1 MFNLGEV
8 NNLIS
13 EDNGAART
21 ILIVEDESII
31 ALNLKYDLED
41 LGYDVIGVVD
51 TGDDAIDNAV
61 EFRPDLTIM
70 DINLKGD
77 INGIQAAKKILALD
91 LAVIYLTANTD
102 DITFNESLSTSP
114 ASTFIPKPYDINTLS
129 KNVALAINRQSV
141 ESEKVNEARGIAKD
155 KDAPKAETLQLEG
168 GESELLESGDEKT
181 DYQNYLRYT
190 DLQQKAKEEYKLSDN
205 AIRHYKS
212 KDPDSKD
219 RIIVVEDEAI
229 TAMNLKY
236 DLEDMGYEVLD
247 TLDTG
252 SEAIEKSEELYPDLV
267 LMDIQL
273 KGDIDGI
280 EAARQISEMGIPV
293 VFLTANT
300 DDDTSFKALK
310 TAPYGYIPK
319 PYSLQQLEMTV
330 AVALRKHE
338 EDIKTIIKTED
349 KVSEKNKELIIEKT
363 DVAIIVGI
371 SIILIV
377 ESLIMRN
384 VTWLQWILFIP
395 SAIMIFLA
403 LVSLKKQD
411 PVKEWDVP
419 PFVTLIVPAHN
430 EEHTIA
436 ETATSLAS
444 IDYYY
449 NGEVNFELI
458 VCNDGSED
466 RTGEVLAG
474 LKDKFPHLK
483 IITRVPPRSGK
494 GKGFVLNDALE
505 ISKGD
510 VVAVFDADAKVE
522 PDFLNIIIP
531 YLNDPEVQGVQA
543 RIKMYNKDENWLT
556 YMQHVELAG
565 FGNIVRAKDILGK
578 AGFLGGNG
586 QLVKKE
592 AIYGGGGWD
601 GFAITE
607 DLNLSVKLMIEGYAI
622 RYCGETWVYQE
633 AVPTW
638 RQLFRQRA
646 RWAIGNFETLFIYGI
661 KIIRS
666 PMPVFRMFGV
676 LEHVAFYGLNMLVF
690 FGFIVFAVNLIGW
703 FLLHNVT
710 IIRMDAPL
718 IIGILSAFGFFP
730 GAVIT
735 LSRDRVGFFKL
746 IYGVVGY
753 WLYCFHLIPLFF
765 ITSYQM
771 LTRKERTW
779 AKTVH
784 TGDDEVE
791 DAVGEDIPV
800 GEIGESEALR

>member
-1 MFNLGEV
+1 MTTEINE
-8 NNLIS
+8 NNS
-13 EDNGAART
+13 KS

-41 LGYDVIGVVD
+41 LGYEVIDIVD
-51 TGDDAIDNAV
+51 NGDDAIYKAV

-77 INGIQAAKKILALD
+77 VNGIQAAKKILALD

-102 DITFNESLSTSP
+102 DITFNEATSTSP
-114 ASTFIPKPYDINTLS
+114 ASAFIPKPYNIHTLS

-141 ESEKVNEARGIAKD
+141 ESEKVNEARGIAKE
-155 KDAPKAETLQLEG
+155 KNKPKNDVLEI
-168 GESELLESGDEKT
+168 ESGEKNLIET
-181 DYQNYLRYT
+181 SAEDVDYQNYMEYD
-190 DLQQKAKEEYKLSDN
+190 DLQQKAKDEYKLSDQ
-205 AIRHYKS
+205 ARKHYES
-212 KDPDSKD
+212 KDEDSKE
-219 RIIVVEDEAI
+219 RIIVVEDESI
-229 TAMNLKY
+229 TALNLKY
-236 DLEDMGYEVLD
+236 DLEDLGYEVLE
-247 TLDTG
+247 TVDTG
-252 SEAIEKSEELYPDLV
+252 AEAIEKCNELYPDIV
-267 LMDIQL
+267 LMDINL
-273 KGDIDGI
+273 KGDMNGI
-280 EAARQISEMGIPV
+280 EAADEISEIGIPII
-293 VFLTANT
+293 FLTANT
-300 DDDTSFKALK
+300 DDLTAFEALK
-310 TAPYGYIPK
+310 TAPYGYLSK
-319 PYSLQQLEMTV
+319 PYSLKDLELTIGMV
-330 AVALRKHE
+330 VRKHE

-349 KVSEKNKELIIEKT
+349 KVSQKNTELIIEKT
-363 DVAIIVGI
+363 DIG
-371 SIILIV
+371 IILFASMALIV
-377 ESLIMRN
+377 ASIYYRN
-384 VTWLQWILFIP
+384 VTWLQWVLFIP
-395 SAIMIFLA
+395 SGIMIFLA
-403 LVSLKKQD
+403 LASLKKQD

-449 NGEVNFELI
+449 NGEVNFEVI

-466 RTGEVLAG
+466 RTGEELAK
-474 LKDKFPHLK
+474 LKDKFPHLR

-505 ISKGD
+505 ISKGEI
-510 VVAVFDADAKVE
+510 VAVFDADAKVD
-522 PDFLNIIIP
+522 PDFLSIIVP
-531 YLNDPEVQGVQA
+531 YLNDPEVQGVQS

-556 YMQHVELAG
+556 HMQHVELAG

-586 QLVKKE
+586 QLVKKD

-646 RWAIGNFETLFIYGI
+646 RWAIGNFETLFIYGT
-661 KIIRS
+661 KIIKS

-703 FLLHNVT
+703 FLLNQVT

-718 IIGILSAFGFFP
+718 VIGILSAFGFFP
-730 GAVIT
+730 GAIIT
-735 LSRDRVGFFKL
+735 LTRDKVSIFEL
-746 IYGVVGY
+746 IYGVIGY

-784 TGDDEVE
+784 TGDDEVDE
-791 DAVGEDIPV
+791 LTDENIPI
-800 GEIGESEALR
+800 GEIEE

>member
-1 MFNLGEV
+1 MTSQ
-8 NNLIS
+8 NNKKS
-13 EDNGAART
+13 

-31 ALNLKYDLED
+31 ALNLKMDLED
-41 LGYDVIGVVD
+41 LGYEVINIVD
-51 TGDDAIDNAV
+51 NGDDAIYNAV
-61 EFRPDLTIM
+61 EHRPNLTIM
-70 DINLKGD
+70 DINLKGSM
-77 INGIQAAKKILALD
+77 NGIQAAKKILALD
-91 LAVIYLTANTD
+91 LAVIYLTANSD
-102 DITFNESLSTSP
+102 DITFNEATSTSP
-114 ASTFIPKPYDINTLS
+114 ASSFILKPYDINTLS

-141 ESEKVNEARGIAKD
+141 ESEKVNEARGIAKE
-155 KDAPKAETLQLEG
+155 KNAPESDVPLIEEGAENLI
-168 GESELLESGDEKT
+168 ESGDENT
-181 DYQNYLRYT
+181 NYQNYIEYE
-190 DLQQKAKEEYKLSDN
+190 DLQQKAKDEYKLSDN
-205 AIRHYKS
+205 ARKHYEK
-212 KDPDSKD
+212 KDKNEAEK
-219 RIIVVEDEAI
+219 IIVVEDEAI
-229 TAMNLKY
+229 TALNLKM
-236 DLEDMGYEVLD
+236 DLEDLGYEVLE
-247 TLDTG
+247 TIDTG
-252 SEAIEKSEELYPDLV
+252 SEAVEKSEELFPDMV
-267 LMDIQL
+267 LMDINL
-273 KGDIDGI
+273 KGDMDGI
-280 EAARQISEMGIPV
+280 EASRQISEMGIPII
-293 VFLTANT
+293 FLTANT
-300 DDDTSFKALK
+300 DDPTTFDALK
-310 TAPYGYIPK
+310 TAPYGYLSK
-319 PYSLQQLEMTV
+319 PYTAKDLELTV
-330 AVALRKHE
+330 KMALRKHE

-349 KVSEKNKELIIEKT
+349 KVKEKNEELIIEKT
-363 DVAIIVGI
+363 DVAILVGV
-371 SIILIV
+371 SFILIV
-377 ESLIMRN
+377 ESLFMKN
-384 VTWLQWILFIP
+384 VTWLQWVLLIP
-395 SAIMIFLA
+395 SAIMVFLA
-403 LVSLKKQD
+403 IVSLKKQD

-466 RTGEVLAG
+466 RTGEELAK
-474 LKDKFPHLK
+474 LKDKFPHLR

-505 ISKGD
+505 ISKGEI
-510 VVAVFDADAKVE
+510 VAVFDADARVD

-531 YLNDPEVQGVQA
+531 YLNDPDVQGVQS

-565 FGNIVRAKDILGK
+565 FGNTVRAKDILGK

-586 QLVKKE
+586 QLVKKD

-646 RWAIGNFETLFIYGI
+646 RWAIGNFETLFIYGT

-703 FLLHNVT
+703 FALGGTT

-718 IIGILSAFGFFP
+718 VIGIISAFGFFP

-735 LSRDRVGFFKL
+735 LTRDRVSLPKM
-746 IYGVVGY
+746 IYGVFGY

-791 DAVGEDIPV
+791 EVTYENIPIGDENGE
-800 GEIGESEALR
+800 

>member
-1 MFNLGEV
+1 MAP
-8 NNLIS
+8 
-13 EDNGAART
+13 EDNENNSKS

-41 LGYDVIGVVD
+41 LGYEVIDIVD
-51 TGDDAIDNAV
+51 TGDDAIDKAV
-61 EFRPDLTIM
+61 EYRPDLTVM

-77 INGIQAAKKILALD
+77 VNGIQAAKKILALD

-102 DITFNESLSTSP
+102 DITFNEATSTSP
-114 ASTFIPKPYDINTLS
+114 ASAFIPKPYDINTLS

-141 ESEKVNEARGIAKD
+141 ESEKVNEARGIAKE
-155 KDAPKAETLQLEG
+155 KNKPKSDVLE
-168 GESELLESGDEKT
+168 LESGENNLIESDEKV
-181 DYQNYLRYT
+181 DYQNYMQYN
-190 DLQQKAKEEYKLSDN
+190 DLQQKAKDEYKLSN
-205 AIRHYKS
+205 TAIKHYENKDTES
-212 KDPDSKD
+212 KIK
-219 RIIVVEDEAI
+219 IIVVEDEAI
-229 TAMNLKY
+229 TALNLKY
-236 DLEDMGYEVLD
+236 DLEDLGYEVPETID
-247 TLDTG
+247 NG
-252 SEAIEKSEELYPDLV
+252 PEAIEKCNEIYPDIV
-267 LMDIQL
+267 LMDINL
-273 KGDIDGI
+273 KGNMNGI
-280 EAARQISEMGIPV
+280 EAADEISEIGIPII
-293 VFLTANT
+293 FLTANT
-300 DDDTSFKALK
+300 DDLTAFEALK
-310 TAPYGYIPK
+310 TAPYGYLSK
-319 PYSLQQLEMTV
+319 PYSNKDLELTIGMV
-330 AVALRKHE
+330 LRKHE
-338 EDIKTIIKTED
+338 EDIKTIIKTEN
-349 KVSEKNKELIIEKT
+349 KVSEKNTELIIEKT
-363 DVAIIVGI
+363 DIG
-371 SIILIV
+371 IILIA
-377 ESLIMRN
+377 SMALIIASIYHRN
-384 VTWLQWILFIP
+384 VTWLQWVLLIP
-395 SAIMIFLA
+395 SAIMVFLA
-403 LVSLKKQD
+403 VVSLKKQD
-411 PVKEWDVP
+411 PVEEWEVP

-430 EEHTIA
+430 EEYTIA
-436 ETATSLAS
+436 ETVTSLAS
-444 IDYYY
+444 IEYYY

-466 RTGEVLAG
+466 RTGEELAK

-505 ISKGD
+505 ISKGEI
-510 VVAVFDADAKVE
+510 VAVFDADARVD
-522 PDFLNIIIP
+522 PDFLSIIVP
-531 YLNDPEVQGVQA
+531 YLNDPEVQGVQS

-586 QLVKKE
+586 QLVKKD

-607 DLNLSVKLMIEGYAI
+607 DLNLSVKLMIEGNAI

-646 RWAIGNFETLFIYGI
+646 RWAIGNFETLFIYGT
-661 KIIRS
+661 KIIKS

-690 FGFIVFAVNLIGW
+690 FGFLVFAVNLIGW
-703 FLLHNVT
+703 FLLDQTT
-710 IIRMDAPL
+710 IMRMDAPL
-718 IIGILSAFGFFP
+718 IIGIISAFGFFP

-735 LSRDRVGFFKL
+735 LSRDRVSFFKL
-746 IYGVVGY
+746 LYGVFGY

-784 TGDDEVE
+784 TGDEEGAEVV
-791 DAVGEDIPV
+791 DEDIPV
-800 GEIGESEALR
+800 GEIETE

>member
-1 MFNLGEV
+1 MAMRENMAP
-8 NNLIS
+8 
-13 EDNGAART
+13 EDNEINSKS

-41 LGYDVIGVVD
+41 LGYEVIDIVD
-51 TGDDAIDNAV
+51 TGDDAIDKAV
-61 EFRPDLTIM
+61 EYRPDLTVM

-77 INGIQAAKKILALD
+77 VNGIQAAKKILALD

-102 DITFNESLSTSP
+102 DITFNEATSTSP
-114 ASTFIPKPYDINTLS
+114 ASAFIPKPYDINTLS

-141 ESEKVNEARGIAKD
+141 ESEKINEARGIAKEKNKPEGD
-155 KDAPKAETLQLEG
+155 VLE
-168 GESELLESGDEKT
+168 LESGETNLIESDEKV
-181 DYQNYLRYT
+181 DYQNYIQYN
-190 DLQQKAKEEYKLSDN
+190 DLQQKAKDEYKLSN
-205 AIRHYKS
+205 TAIKHYED
-212 KDPDSKD
+212 KDPQSKIK
-219 RIIVVEDEAI
+219 IIVVEDEAI
-229 TAMNLKY
+229 TALNLKY
-236 DLEDMGYEVLD
+236 DLEDLGYEVPETID
-247 TLDTG
+247 NG
-252 SEAIEKSEELYPDLV
+252 PEAIEKCNEIYPDIV
-267 LMDIQL
+267 LMDINL
-273 KGDIDGI
+273 KGKMSGI
-280 EAARQISEMGIPV
+280 EAADEISEIGIPII
-293 VFLTANT
+293 FLTANT
-300 DDDTSFKALK
+300 DDLTAFEALK
-310 TAPYGYIPK
+310 TAPYGYLSK
-319 PYSLQQLEMTV
+319 PYSNKDLELTIGMV
-330 AVALRKHE
+330 LRKHE
-338 EDIKTIIKTED
+338 EDVKTIIKTEN
-349 KVSEKNKELIIEKT
+349 KVSEKNTELIIEKT
-363 DVAIIVGI
+363 DIG
-371 SIILIV
+371 IILIA
-377 ESLIMRN
+377 SIALIIASIYHRN
-384 VTWLQWILFIP
+384 VTWLQWVLLIP
-395 SAIMIFLA
+395 SAIMVFLA

-411 PVKEWDVP
+411 PVEEWDVP

-466 RTGEVLAG
+466 RTGEELAK

-505 ISKGD
+505 ISKGE
-510 VVAVFDADAKVE
+510 VVAVFDADARVD
-522 PDFLNIIIP
+522 PDFLSIIIP
-531 YLNDPEVQGVQA
+531 YLNDPEVQGVQS

-586 QLVKKE
+586 QLVKKD

-607 DLNLSVKLMIEGYAI
+607 DLNLSVKLMIEGNAI

-646 RWAIGNFETLFIYGI
+646 RWAIGNFETLFIYGT

-703 FLLHNVT
+703 FILGQTT
-710 IIRMDAPL
+710 IMRMDAPL
-718 IIGILSAFGFFP
+718 LIGIISAFGFFP

-735 LSRDRVGFFKL
+735 LSRDKIGFFPL
-746 IYGVVGY
+746 IYGVFGY
-753 WLYCFHLIPLFF
+753 WLYSFHLIPLFF

-784 TGDDEVE
+784 TGDDEGAEVV
-791 DAVGEDIPV
+791 DEDIPI
-800 GEIGESEALR
+800 GEIETE

>member
-1 MFNLGEV
+1 MAP
-8 NNLIS
+8 
-13 EDNGAART
+13 EDIESNSKS

-41 LGYDVIGVVD
+41 LGYEVIDIVD
-51 TGDDAIDNAV
+51 TGDDAIDKAV
-61 EFRPDLTIM
+61 EYRPDLTVM

-77 INGIQAAKKILALD
+77 VNGIQAAKKILALD
-91 LAVIYLTANTD
+91 LAVIYLTTNTD
-102 DITFNESLSTSP
+102 DITFNEATSTSP
-114 ASTFIPKPYDINTLS
+114 ASAFIPKPYDINTLS

-141 ESEKVNEARGIAKD
+141 ESEKVNEARGIAKEKNKPESD
-155 KDAPKAETLQLEG
+155 VLE
-168 GESELLESGDEKT
+168 LESGENNLIESDEKV
-181 DYQNYLRYT
+181 DYQNYMQYN
-190 DLQQKAKEEYKLSDN
+190 DLQQKAKDEYKLSNN
-205 AIRHYKS
+205 AIKHYENKDTES
-212 KDPDSKD
+212 KIK
-219 RIIVVEDEAI
+219 IIVVEDEAI
-229 TAMNLKY
+229 TALNLKY
-236 DLEDMGYEVLD
+236 DLEDLGYEVPETID
-247 TLDTG
+247 NG
-252 SEAIEKSEELYPDLV
+252 PEAIEKCNEIYPDIV
-267 LMDIQL
+267 LMDINL
-273 KGDIDGI
+273 KGNMNGI
-280 EAARQISEMGIPV
+280 EAADEISEIGIPII
-293 VFLTANT
+293 FLTANT
-300 DDDTSFKALK
+300 DDLTAFEALK
-310 TAPYGYIPK
+310 TAPYGYLSK
-319 PYSLQQLEMTV
+319 PYSNKDLELTV
-330 AVALRKHE
+330 GMVLRKHE
-338 EDIKTIIKTED
+338 EDIKTIIKTEN
-349 KVSEKNKELIIEKT
+349 KVSEKNTELIIEKT
-363 DVAIIVGI
+363 DIGL
-371 SIILIV
+371 ILIA
-377 ESLIMRN
+377 SMALIIASIYHRN
-384 VTWLQWILFIP
+384 VTWLQWVLLVP
-395 SAIMIFLA
+395 SAIMVFLA
-403 LVSLKKQD
+403 VVSLKKQD
-411 PVKEWDVP
+411 PVEEWEVP

-436 ETATSLAS
+436 ETVTSLAS

-466 RTGEVLAG
+466 RTGEELAK

-505 ISKGD
+505 ISKGE
-510 VVAVFDADAKVE
+510 VVAVFDADARVD
-522 PDFLNIIIP
+522 PDFLSIIVP
-531 YLNDPEVQGVQA
+531 YLNDPEVQGVQS

-586 QLVKKE
+586 QLVKKD

-607 DLNLSVKLMIEGYAI
+607 DLNLSVKLMIEGNAI

-646 RWAIGNFETLFIYGI
+646 RWAIGNFETLFIYGT
-661 KIIRS
+661 KIIKS

-690 FGFIVFAVNLIGW
+690 FGFLVFAVNLIGW
-703 FLLHNVT
+703 FLLDQTT
-710 IIRMDAPL
+710 IMRMDAPL
-718 IIGILSAFGFFP
+718 IIGIISAFGFFP

-735 LSRDRVGFFKL
+735 LSRDRVNFFKL
-746 IYGVVGY
+746 LYGVFGY

-784 TGDDEVE
+784 TGDDENAEVV
-791 DAVGEDIPV
+791 DEDIPV
-800 GEIGESEALR
+800 GEIETE

>member
-1 MFNLGEV
+1 MAP
-8 NNLIS
+8 
-13 EDNGAART
+13 EDNENNSKS

-41 LGYDVIGVVD
+41 LGYEVIDIVD
-51 TGDDAIDNAV
+51 TGDDAIDKAV
-61 EFRPDLTIM
+61 EYRPDLTVM

-77 INGIQAAKKILALD
+77 VNGIQAAKKILALD

-102 DITFNESLSTSP
+102 DITFNEATSTSP
-114 ASTFIPKPYDINTLS
+114 ASAFIPKPYDINTLS

-141 ESEKVNEARGIAKD
+141 ESEKVNEARGIAKE
-155 KDAPKAETLQLEG
+155 KNKPKSDVLE
-168 GESELLESGDEKT
+168 LESGENNLIESDEKV
-181 DYQNYLRYT
+181 DYQNYMQYN
-190 DLQQKAKEEYKLSDN
+190 DLQQKAKDEYKLSN
-205 AIRHYKS
+205 TAIKHYENKDTES
-212 KDPDSKD
+212 KIK
-219 RIIVVEDEAI
+219 IIVVEDEAI
-229 TAMNLKY
+229 TALNLKY
-236 DLEDMGYEVLD
+236 DLEDLGYEVPETID
-247 TLDTG
+247 NG
-252 SEAIEKSEELYPDLV
+252 PEAIEKCNEIYPDIV
-267 LMDIQL
+267 LMDINL
-273 KGDIDGI
+273 KGNMNGI
-280 EAARQISEMGIPV
+280 EAADEISEIGIPII
-293 VFLTANT
+293 FLTANT
-300 DDDTSFKALK
+300 DDLTAFEALK
-310 TAPYGYIPK
+310 TAPYGYLSK
-319 PYSLQQLEMTV
+319 PYSNKDLELTV
-330 AVALRKHE
+330 GMVLRKHE
-338 EDIKTIIKTED
+338 EDIKTIIKTEN
-349 KVSEKNKELIIEKT
+349 KVSEKNTELIIEKT
-363 DVAIIVGI
+363 DIG
-371 SIILIV
+371 IILIA
-377 ESLIMRN
+377 SMALIIASIYHRN
-384 VTWLQWILFIP
+384 VTWLQWVLLIP
-395 SAIMIFLA
+395 SAIMVFLA
-403 LVSLKKQD
+403 VVSLKKQD
-411 PVKEWDVP
+411 PVEEWEVP

-430 EEHTIA
+430 EEYTIA
-436 ETATSLAS
+436 ETVTSLAS

-466 RTGEVLAG
+466 KTGEELAK

-505 ISKGD
+505 ISKGE
-510 VVAVFDADAKVE
+510 VVAVFDADARVD
-522 PDFLNIIIP
+522 PDFLSIIVP
-531 YLNDPEVQGVQA
+531 YLNDPEVQGVQS

-586 QLVKKE
+586 QLVKKD

-607 DLNLSVKLMIEGYAI
+607 DLNLSVKLMIEGNAI

-646 RWAIGNFETLFIYGI
+646 RWAIGNFETLFIYGT
-661 KIIRS
+661 KIIKS

-690 FGFIVFAVNLIGW
+690 FGFLVFAVNLIGW
-703 FLLHNVT
+703 FLLDQTT
-710 IIRMDAPL
+710 IMRMDAPL
-718 IIGILSAFGFFP
+718 IIGIISAFGFFP

-735 LSRDRVGFFKL
+735 LSRDRVSFFKL
-746 IYGVVGY
+746 LYGVFGY

-784 TGDDEVE
+784 TGDEEGAEVV
-791 DAVGEDIPV
+791 DEDIPV
-800 GEIGESEALR
+800 GEIETE

>member
-1 MFNLGEV
+1 MIENRARRE
-8 NNLIS
+8 NMAP
-13 EDNGAART
+13 EDIESNSKS

-41 LGYDVIGVVD
+41 LGYEVIDIVD
-51 TGDDAIDNAV
+51 TGDDAIDKAV
-61 EFRPDLTIM
+61 EYRPDLTVM

-77 INGIQAAKKILALD
+77 VNGIQAAKKILALD

-102 DITFNESLSTSP
+102 DITFNEATSTSP
-114 ASTFIPKPYDINTLS
+114 ASAFIPKPYDINTLS

-141 ESEKVNEARGIAKD
+141 ESEKVNEARGIAKEKNKPESD
-155 KDAPKAETLQLEG
+155 VLE
-168 GESELLESGDEKT
+168 LESGENNLIESDEKV
-181 DYQNYLRYT
+181 DYQNYMQYN
-190 DLQQKAKEEYKLSDN
+190 DLQQKAKDEYKLSNN
-205 AIRHYKS
+205 AIKHYENKDTES
-212 KDPDSKD
+212 KIK
-219 RIIVVEDEAI
+219 IIVVEDEAI
-229 TAMNLKY
+229 TALNLKY
-236 DLEDMGYEVLD
+236 DLEDLGYEVPETID
-247 TLDTG
+247 NG
-252 SEAIEKSEELYPDLV
+252 PEAIEKCNEIYPDIV
-267 LMDIQL
+267 LMDINL
-273 KGDIDGI
+273 KGNMNGI
-280 EAARQISEMGIPV
+280 EAADEISEIGIPII
-293 VFLTANT
+293 FLTANT
-300 DDDTSFKALK
+300 DDLTAFEALK
-310 TAPYGYIPK
+310 TAPYGYLSK
-319 PYSLQQLEMTV
+319 PYSNKDLELTIGMV
-330 AVALRKHE
+330 LRKHE
-338 EDIKTIIKTED
+338 EDIKTIIKTEN
-349 KVSEKNKELIIEKT
+349 KVSEKNTELIIEKT
-363 DVAIIVGI
+363 DIGL
-371 SIILIV
+371 ILIA
-377 ESLIMRN
+377 SMALIIASIYHRN
-384 VTWLQWILFIP
+384 VTWLQWVLLVP
-395 SAIMIFLA
+395 SAIMVFLA
-403 LVSLKKQD
+403 VVSLKKQD
-411 PVKEWDVP
+411 PVEEWEVP

-436 ETATSLAS
+436 ETVTSLAS

-466 RTGEVLAG
+466 RTGEELAK

-505 ISKGD
+505 ISKGE
-510 VVAVFDADAKVE
+510 VVAVFDADARVD
-522 PDFLNIIIP
+522 PDFLSIIVP
-531 YLNDPEVQGVQA
+531 YLNDPEVQGVQS

-586 QLVKKE
+586 QLVKKD

-607 DLNLSVKLMIEGYAI
+607 DLNLSVKLMIEGNAI

-646 RWAIGNFETLFIYGI
+646 RWAIGNFETLFIYGT
-661 KIIRS
+661 KIIKS

-690 FGFIVFAVNLIGW
+690 FGFLVFAVNLIGW
-703 FLLHNVT
+703 FLLDQTT
-710 IIRMDAPL
+710 IMRMDAPL
-718 IIGILSAFGFFP
+718 IIGIISAFGFFP

-735 LSRDRVGFFKL
+735 LSRDRVNFFKL
-746 IYGVVGY
+746 LYGVFGY

-784 TGDDEVE
+784 TGDDENAEVV
-791 DAVGEDIPV
+791 DEDIPV
-800 GEIGESEALR
+800 GEIETE

>member
-1 MFNLGEV
+1 MTEE
-8 NNLIS
+8 NNKKS
-13 EDNGAART
+13 

-31 ALNLKYDLED
+31 ALNLKMDLED
-41 LGYDVIGVVD
+41 LGYEVINIVD
-51 TGDDAIDNAV
+51 NGDDAIYNAV
-61 EFRPDLTIM
+61 EHRPNLTIM
-70 DINLKGD
+70 DINLKGSM
-77 INGIQAAKKILALD
+77 NGIQAAKKILALD
-91 LAVIYLTANTD
+91 LAVIYLTANSD
-102 DITFNESLSTSP
+102 DITFNEATSTSP
-114 ASTFIPKPYDINTLS
+114 ASSFILKPYDINTLS

-141 ESEKVNEARGIAKD
+141 ESEKVNEARGIAKE
-155 KDAPKAETLQLEG
+155 KNAPESDVPLIEEGAENLI
-168 GESELLESGDEKT
+168 ESGDENT
-181 DYQNYLRYT
+181 NYQNYIEYE
-190 DLQQKAKEEYKLSDN
+190 DLQQKAKDEYKLSDN
-205 AIRHYKS
+205 ARKHYEK
-212 KDPDSKD
+212 KDKNEAEK
-219 RIIVVEDEAI
+219 IIVVEDEAI
-229 TAMNLKY
+229 TALNLKM
-236 DLEDMGYEVLD
+236 DLEDLGYEVLE
-247 TLDTG
+247 TIDTG
-252 SEAIEKSEELYPDLV
+252 SEAVEKSEELFPDMV
-267 LMDIQL
+267 LMDINL
-273 KGDIDGI
+273 KGDMDGI
-280 EAARQISEMGIPV
+280 EASRQISEMGIPII
-293 VFLTANT
+293 FLTANT
-300 DDDTSFKALK
+300 DDPTTFDALK
-310 TAPYGYIPK
+310 TAPYGYLSK
-319 PYSLQQLEMTV
+319 PYTAKDLELTV
-330 AVALRKHE
+330 KMALRKHE

-349 KVSEKNKELIIEKT
+349 KVKEKNEELIIEKT
-363 DVAIIVGI
+363 DVAILVGV
-371 SIILIV
+371 SFILIV
-377 ESLIMRN
+377 ESLFMKN
-384 VTWLQWILFIP
+384 VTWLQWVLLIP
-395 SAIMIFLA
+395 SAIMVFLA
-403 LVSLKKQD
+403 IVSLKKQD

-466 RTGEVLAG
+466 RTGEELAK
-474 LKDKFPHLK
+474 LKDKFPHLR

-505 ISKGD
+505 ISKGEI
-510 VVAVFDADAKVE
+510 VAVFDADARVD

-531 YLNDPEVQGVQA
+531 YLNDPDVQGVQS

-565 FGNIVRAKDILGK
+565 FGNTVRAKDILGK

-586 QLVKKE
+586 QLVKKD

-646 RWAIGNFETLFIYGI
+646 RWAIGNFETLFIYGT

-703 FLLHNVT
+703 FALGGTT

-718 IIGILSAFGFFP
+718 VIGIISAFGFFP

-735 LSRDRVGFFKL
+735 LTRDRVSLPKM
-746 IYGVVGY
+746 IYGVFGY

-791 DAVGEDIPV
+791 EVTYENIPIGDENGE
-800 GEIGESEALR
+800 

>member
-1 MFNLGEV
+1 MAP
-8 NNLIS
+8 
-13 EDNGAART
+13 EDNENNSKS

-41 LGYDVIGVVD
+41 LGYEVIDIVD
-51 TGDDAIDNAV
+51 TGDDAIDKAV
-61 EFRPDLTIM
+61 EYRPDLTVM

-77 INGIQAAKKILALD
+77 VNGIQAAKKILALD

-102 DITFNESLSTSP
+102 DITFNEATSTSP
-114 ASTFIPKPYDINTLS
+114 ASAFIPKPYDINTLS

-141 ESEKVNEARGIAKD
+141 ESEKVNEARGIAKE
-155 KDAPKAETLQLEG
+155 KNKPKSDVLE
-168 GESELLESGDEKT
+168 LESGENNLIESDEKV
-181 DYQNYLRYT
+181 DYQNYMQYN
-190 DLQQKAKEEYKLSDN
+190 DLQQKAKDEYKLSN
-205 AIRHYKS
+205 TAIKHYENKDTES
-212 KDPDSKD
+212 KIK
-219 RIIVVEDEAI
+219 IIVVEDEAI
-229 TAMNLKY
+229 TALNLKY
-236 DLEDMGYEVLD
+236 DLEDLGYEVPETID
-247 TLDTG
+247 NG
-252 SEAIEKSEELYPDLV
+252 PEAIEKCNEIYPDIV
-267 LMDIQL
+267 LMDINL
-273 KGDIDGI
+273 KGNMNGI
-280 EAARQISEMGIPV
+280 EAADEISEIGIPII
-293 VFLTANT
+293 FLTANT
-300 DDDTSFKALK
+300 DDLTAFEALK
-310 TAPYGYIPK
+310 TAPYGYLSK
-319 PYSLQQLEMTV
+319 PYSNKDLELTV
-330 AVALRKHE
+330 GMVLRKHE
-338 EDIKTIIKTED
+338 EDIKTIIKTEN
-349 KVSEKNKELIIEKT
+349 KVSEKNTELIIEKT
-363 DVAIIVGI
+363 DIG
-371 SIILIV
+371 IILIA
-377 ESLIMRN
+377 SMALIIASIYHRN
-384 VTWLQWILFIP
+384 VTWLQWVLLIP
-395 SAIMIFLA
+395 SAIMVFLA
-403 LVSLKKQD
+403 VVSLKKQD
-411 PVKEWDVP
+411 PVEEWEVP

-430 EEHTIA
+430 EEYTIA
-436 ETATSLAS
+436 ETVTSLAS

-466 RTGEVLAG
+466 RTGEELAK

-505 ISKGD
+505 ISKGEI
-510 VVAVFDADAKVE
+510 VAVFDADARVD
-522 PDFLNIIIP
+522 PDFLSIIVP
-531 YLNDPEVQGVQA
+531 YLNDPEVQGVQS

-586 QLVKKE
+586 QLVKKD

-607 DLNLSVKLMIEGYAI
+607 DLNLSVKLMIEGNAI

-646 RWAIGNFETLFIYGI
+646 RWAIGNFETLFIYGT
-661 KIIRS
+661 KIIKS

-690 FGFIVFAVNLIGW
+690 FGFLVFAVNLIGW
-703 FLLHNVT
+703 FLLDQTT
-710 IIRMDAPL
+710 IMRMDAPL
-718 IIGILSAFGFFP
+718 IIGIISAFGFFP

-735 LSRDRVGFFKL
+735 LSRDRVSFFKL
-746 IYGVVGY
+746 LYGVFGY

-784 TGDDEVE
+784 TGDEEGAEVV
-791 DAVGEDIPV
+791 DEDIPV
-800 GEIGESEALR
+800 GEIETE

>member
-1 MFNLGEV
+1 MKTEN
-8 NNLIS
+8 
-13 EDNGAART
+13 DNPKT
-21 ILIVEDESII
+21 ILIVEDESIT
-31 ALNLKYDLED
+31 ALSLKYDLED
-41 LGYDVIGVVD
+41 LGYKVIDTVD
-51 TGDDAIDNAV
+51 TGDDAIDRAV

-70 DINLKGD
+70 DINLKGE

-91 LAVIYLTANTD
+91 LAVIYLTANSD
-102 DITFNESLSTSP
+102 DITFNETMSTSP
-114 ASTFIPKPYDINTLS
+114 GSSFILKPYNINSLS
-129 KNVALAINRQSV
+129 KNIALAINRQSV
-141 ESEKVNEARGIAKD
+141 ESEKVNEARGITKD
-155 KDAPKAETLQLEG
+155 KNQSEVGTLE
-168 GESELLESGDEKT
+168 LESGENNLIESEDKRV
-181 DYQNYLRYT
+181 DYQNYLEYS
-190 DLQQKAKEEYKLSDN
+190 DLQQKAKEEYNLSNN
-205 AIRHYKS
+205 AINHYKS
-212 KDPDSKD
+212 KDPNSKD
-219 RIIVVEDEAI
+219 KILVVEDEGI
-229 TAMNLKY
+229 TALNLKY
-236 DLEDMGYEVLD
+236 DLEELGYEVPEPVD
-247 TLDTG
+247 NG
-252 SEAIEKSEELYPDLV
+252 AEAIEKAEEIYPDLV
-267 LMDIQL
+267 LMDINL
-273 KGDIDGI
+273 KGNIDGI
-280 EAARQISEMGIPV
+280 EASKEISEMGIPI

-300 DDDTSFKALK
+300 DDATSFEALK
-310 TAPYGYIPK
+310 TAPYGYISK
-319 PYSLQQLEMTV
+319 PYTVRDLELTV
-330 AVALRKHE
+330 AMVLRKHE
-338 EDIKTIIKTED
+338 EDIKPIIKTEN

-371 SIILIV
+371 SAILII
-377 ESLIMRN
+377 ESLVMRN
-384 VTWLQWILFIP
+384 VTWLQWVLLIP
-395 SAIMIFLA
+395 SAIMVFLA
-403 LVSLKKQD
+403 IVSLKKQD
-411 PVKEWDVP
+411 PVTEWDVP

-436 ETATSLAS
+436 ETVTSLAS
-444 IDYYY
+444 MDYYY
-449 NGEVNFELI
+449 EGEVNFELI

-474 LKDKFPHLK
+474 LKEKFPHLK

-505 ISKGD
+505 ISKGE
-510 VVAVFDADAKVE
+510 VVAVFDADARVD
-522 PDFLNIIIP
+522 PDFLKIIIP
-531 YLNDPEVQGVQA
+531 YLNDPEVQGVQS

-586 QLVKKE
+586 QLVKRE

-703 FLLHNVT
+703 FLLDHAT

-718 IIGILSAFGFFP
+718 IIGIISAFGFFP

-735 LSRDRVGFFKL
+735 LTRDRVGFFKL
-746 IYGVVGY
+746 VYGVVGY

-765 ITSYQM
+765 ITAYQM

-784 TGDDEVE
+784 TGDDEVDE
-791 DAVGEDIPV
+791 ITDENIPV
-800 GEIGESEALR
+800 GEIEE

>member
-1 MFNLGEV
+1 MLAD
-8 NNLIS
+8 S
-13 EDNGAART
+13 DSKS

-41 LGYDVIGVVD
+41 LGYTVIDIVD
-51 TGDDAIDNAV
+51 NGDDAIYKAV

-70 DINLKGD
+70 DINLKGSV
-77 INGIQAAKKILALD
+77 NGIQAAKKILALD
-91 LAVIYLTANTD
+91 LAVIYLTANSD
-102 DITFNESLSTSP
+102 DITFNETISTSP
-114 ASTFIPKPYDINTLS
+114 ASAFIPKPYNISTLS

-155 KDAPKAETLQLEG
+155 KNKPESNVLEI
-168 GESELLESGDEKT
+168 ESGENLIEIDDKKL
-181 DYQNYLRYT
+181 DYQNYMQYG
-190 DLQQKAKEEYKLSDN
+190 DLQQKAKDEYKLSND
-205 AIRHYKS
+205 AIKHYES
-212 KDPDSKD
+212 KDAESKQ

-229 TAMNLKY
+229 TALNLKY
-236 DLEDMGYEVLD
+236 DLEDLGYEVLE
-247 TLDTG
+247 TIDTG
-252 SEAIEKSEELYPDLV
+252 TEAIEKSRELFPDIV
-267 LMDIQL
+267 LMDINL
-273 KGDIDGI
+273 KGDTDGI
-280 EAARQISEMGIPV
+280 EAANEISEMGIPII
-293 VFLTANT
+293 FLTANT
-300 DDDTSFKALK
+300 DDLTTFEALK
-310 TAPYGYIPK
+310 TAPYGYLSK
-319 PYSLQQLEMTV
+319 PYSLKDLELTV
-330 AVALRKHE
+330 GMVVRKHE
-338 EDIKTIIKTED
+338 EDIKTIIKTEN

-363 DVAIIVGI
+363 DVAIILGL
-371 SIILIV
+371 SIILII
-377 ESLIMRN
+377 ESIFMRN
-384 VTWLQWILFIP
+384 VTWLQWVLFIP

-444 IDYYY
+444 MDYYH

-510 VVAVFDADAKVE
+510 VVAVFDADARVD

-531 YLNDPEVQGVQA
+531 YLNDTEVQGVQS

-586 QLVKKE
+586 QLVKKD

-646 RWAIGNFETLFIYGI
+646 RWAIGNFETLFIYGT

-690 FGFIVFAVNLIGW
+690 FGFIVFVINLIGW
-703 FLLHNVT
+703 FIFHNVT

-718 IIGILSAFGFFP
+718 VIGILSAFGFFP

-735 LSRDRVGFFKL
+735 LARDKTNFFKL
-746 IYGVVGY
+746 IYGVFGY

-765 ITSYQM
+765 ITAYQM

-791 DAVGEDIPV
+791 ELISEDIPV
-800 GEIGESEALR
+800 GEIEDKG

>member
-1 MFNLGEV
+1 MGDDSKERK
-8 NNLIS
+8 S
-13 EDNGAART
+13 KS
-21 ILIVEDESII
+21 ILIVEDEAIT
-31 ALNLKYDLED
+31 ALNLKLDLED
-41 LGYDVIGVVD
+41 LGYNVIDIVD
-51 TGDDAIDNAV
+51 NGDDAIYHAV
-61 EFRPDLTIM
+61 EYRPDLTIM
-70 DINLKGD
+70 DINIKGE

-102 DITFNESLSTSP
+102 DITFNESKSTSP
-114 ASTFIPKPYDINTLS
+114 AYAFISKPYNINMLS

-155 KDAPKAETLQLEG
+155 KNNVQNDDFKENTDKKKI
-168 GESELLESGDEKT
+168 ESNT
-181 DYQNYLRYT
+181 NADYQNYLDYD
-190 DLQQKAKEEYKLSDN
+190 DLQQKAKEEYKLSN
-205 AIRHYKS
+205 KAIKHYKS
-212 KDPDSKD
+212 KDKDSKTKV
-219 RIIVVEDEAI
+219 IVVEDEAI
-229 TAMNLKY
+229 TALNLKL
-236 DLEDMGYEVLD
+236 DLEDLGYEVLD
-247 TLDTG
+247 TIDNA
-252 SEAIEKSEELYPDLV
+252 SEAIEKSNEMFPDIV
-267 LMDIQL
+267 LMDINL
-273 KGDIDGI
+273 KGDKTGID
-280 EAARQISEMGIPV
+280 AAKEISENGIPII
-293 VFLTANT
+293 FLTANT
-300 DDDTSFKALK
+300 DDFTAFKALK
-310 TAPYGYIPK
+310 TAPYGYLSK
-319 PYSLQQLEMTV
+319 PYSIKDLEQTMGM
-330 AVALRKHE
+330 AIRKYE

-349 KVSEKNKELIIEKT
+349 KVSEKNEELIIEKI
-363 DVAIIVGI
+363 DI
-371 SIILIV
+371 
-377 ESLIMRN
+377 SLIFFTCMALIAVSLLSLN
-384 VTWLQWILFIP
+384 VTWLQWVLFIP
-395 SAIMIFLA
+395 SAIMVFLA
-403 LVSLKKQD
+403 VVSLKKQD
-411 PVKEWDVP
+411 PVEEWEIP

-436 ETATSLAS
+436 ETVTSLAS
-444 IDYYY
+444 IDYEF
-449 NGEVNFELI
+449 NGKVNYELI

-466 RTGEVLAG
+466 KTGEELAK
-474 LKDKFPHLK
+474 LKDTFPHLR

-505 ISKGD
+505 ISKGEI
-510 VVAVFDADAKVE
+510 VAVFDADARVD
-522 PDFLNIIIP
+522 PDFLQKILP
-531 YLNDPEVQGVQA
+531 YLNDPNVQGVQS

-622 RYCGETWVYQE
+622 RYCGDTWVYQE

-666 PMPVFRMFGV
+666 PMPVLRMFGV

-703 FLLHNVT
+703 FFLHQTT

-718 IIGILSAFGFFP
+718 VIGILSAFGFFP

-735 LSRDRVGFFKL
+735 LSRDRVSFPKL
-746 IYGVVGY
+746 VYGVFGY

-771 LTRKERTW
+771 LTRRERTW

-784 TGDDEVE
+784 TGDDEEVDDVE
-791 DAVGEDIPV
+791 EDIP
-800 GEIGESEALR
+800 IGSADDE

>member
-1 MFNLGEV
+1 MAP
-8 NNLIS
+8 
-13 EDNGAART
+13 EDNENNSKS

-41 LGYDVIGVVD
+41 LGYEVIDIVD
-51 TGDDAIDNAV
+51 TGDDAIDKAV
-61 EFRPDLTIM
+61 EYRPDLTVM

-102 DITFNESLSTSP
+102 DITFNEATSTSP
-114 ASTFIPKPYDINTLS
+114 ASAFIPKPYDINTLS

-141 ESEKVNEARGIAKD
+141 ESEKVNEARGIAKE
-155 KDAPKAETLQLEG
+155 KNKPKSDVLE
-168 GESELLESGDEKT
+168 LESGENNLIESDEKV
-181 DYQNYLRYT
+181 DYQNYMQYN
-190 DLQQKAKEEYKLSDN
+190 DLQQKAKDEYKLSN
-205 AIRHYKS
+205 TAIKHYENKDTES
-212 KDPDSKD
+212 KIK
-219 RIIVVEDEAI
+219 IIVVEDEAI
-229 TAMNLKY
+229 TALNLKY
-236 DLEDMGYEVLD
+236 DLEDLGYEVPETID
-247 TLDTG
+247 NG
-252 SEAIEKSEELYPDLV
+252 PEAIEKCNEIYPDIV
-267 LMDIQL
+267 LMDINL
-273 KGDIDGI
+273 KGNMNGI
-280 EAARQISEMGIPV
+280 EAADEISEIGIPII
-293 VFLTANT
+293 FLTANT
-300 DDDTSFKALK
+300 DDLTAFEALK
-310 TAPYGYIPK
+310 TAPYGYLSK
-319 PYSLQQLEMTV
+319 PYSNKDLELTIGMV
-330 AVALRKHE
+330 LRKHE
-338 EDIKTIIKTED
+338 EDIKTIIKTEN
-349 KVSEKNKELIIEKT
+349 KVSEKNTELIIEKT
-363 DVAIIVGI
+363 DIG
-371 SIILIV
+371 IILIA
-377 ESLIMRN
+377 SMALIIASIYHRN
-384 VTWLQWILFIP
+384 VTWLQWVLLIP
-395 SAIMIFLA
+395 SAIMVFLA
-403 LVSLKKQD
+403 VVSLKKQD
-411 PVKEWDVP
+411 PVEEWEVP

-430 EEHTIA
+430 EEYTIA
-436 ETATSLAS
+436 ETVTSLAS
-444 IDYYY
+444 IEYYY

-466 RTGEVLAG
+466 RTGEELAK

-505 ISKGD
+505 ISKGEI
-510 VVAVFDADAKVE
+510 VAVFDADARVD
-522 PDFLNIIIP
+522 PDFLSIIVP
-531 YLNDPEVQGVQA
+531 YLNDPEVQGVQS

-586 QLVKKE
+586 QLVKKD

-607 DLNLSVKLMIEGYAI
+607 DLNLSVKLMIEGNAI

-646 RWAIGNFETLFIYGI
+646 RWAIGNFETLFIYGT
-661 KIIRS
+661 KIIKS

-690 FGFIVFAVNLIGW
+690 FGFLVFAVNLIGW
-703 FLLHNVT
+703 FLLDQTT
-710 IIRMDAPL
+710 IMRMDAPL
-718 IIGILSAFGFFP
+718 IIGIISAFGFFP

-735 LSRDRVGFFKL
+735 LSRDRVSFFKL
-746 IYGVVGY
+746 LYGVFGY

-784 TGDDEVE
+784 TGDEEGAEVV
-791 DAVGEDIPV
+791 DEDIPV
-800 GEIGESEALR
+800 GEIETE

>member
-1 MFNLGEV
+1 MAD
-8 NNLIS
+8 
-13 EDNGAART
+13 DNT
-21 ILIVEDESII
+21 SKSILIVEDESII

-41 LGYDVIGVVD
+41 LGYNVIGIVD

-61 EFRPDLTIM
+61 EYRPDLTIM

-91 LAVIYLTANTD
+91 LAVIYLTANSD
-102 DITFNESLSTSP
+102 DITFNETISTSP
-114 ASTFIPKPYDINTLS
+114 ASSFIPKPYDINTLS

-155 KDAPKAETLQLEG
+155 KDQSEDVLQLESG
-168 GESELLESGDEKT
+168 KRELIESAGENV
-181 DYQNYLRYT
+181 DYQNYLEYA

-205 AIRHYKS
+205 AIRHYKE
-212 KDPDSKD
+212 KDPDEKEK
-219 RIIVVEDEAI
+219 IIVVEDESIVAL
-229 TAMNLKY
+229 NLKY
-236 DLEDMGYEVLD
+236 DLEDLGYEVID
-247 TLDTG
+247 TFDTATD
-252 SEAIEKSEELYPDLV
+252 AIEKSEELFPDLV

-273 KGDIDGI
+273 KGDVDGI
-280 EAARQISEMGIPV
+280 QAAKEISEMGIPV
-293 VFLTANT
+293 IFLTANT
-300 DDDTSFKALK
+300 DDATSFEALK
-310 TAPYGYIPK
+310 TAPYGYLSK
-319 PYSLQQLEMTV
+319 PYSLKQLELTV
-330 AVALRKHE
+330 AMVLRKHE

-349 KVSEKNKELIIEKT
+349 KVSEKNKELIVEKT
-363 DVAIIVGI
+363 DVAIILGI

-377 ESLIMRN
+377 ESLFMRN
-384 VTWLQWILFIP
+384 VTWLQWVLLIP
-395 SAIMIFLA
+395 SAIMVFLA
-403 LVSLKKQD
+403 IVSLKKPD
-411 PVKEWDVP
+411 PVTEWDVP

-444 IDYYY
+444 MDYYLD
-449 NGEVNFELI
+449 GKVNFELI

-466 RTGEVLAG
+466 RTGEVLEG

-505 ISKGD
+505 ISKGE
-510 VVAVFDADAKVE
+510 VVAVFDADARVD
-522 PDFLNIIIP
+522 PDFLTKIIP
-531 YLNDPEVQGVQA
+531 YLNDPEVQGVQS

-586 QLVKKE
+586 QLVKKD

-633 AVPTW
+633 AVPTL

-646 RWAIGNFETLFIYGI
+646 RWAIGNFETLFIYGV

-703 FLLHNVT
+703 FVFHGVT

-718 IIGILSAFGFFP
+718 IIGIISAFGFFP

-735 LSRDRVGFFKL
+735 LARDRVNFFKL
-746 IYGVVGY
+746 LYGVFGY

-765 ITSYQM
+765 ITAYQM

-784 TGDDEVE
+784 TGDEEVE
-791 DAVGEDIPV
+791 GVENEDIPV
-800 GEIGESEALR
+800 GEIE

>member
-1 MFNLGEV
+1 MADD
-8 NNLIS
+8 NNS
-13 EDNGAART
+13 KS

-41 LGYDVIGVVD
+41 LGYNVIGIVD

-61 EFRPDLTIM
+61 EYRPDLTIM

-91 LAVIYLTANTD
+91 LAVIYLTANSD
-102 DITFNESLSTSP
+102 DITFNETISTSP
-114 ASTFIPKPYDINTLS
+114 ASSFIPKPYDISTLS

-155 KDAPKAETLQLEG
+155 KDQSEDVLQLES
-168 GESELLESGDEKT
+168 GERELIESADENV
-181 DYQNYLRYT
+181 DYQNYLEYS

-205 AIRHYKS
+205 AIRHYKE
-212 KDPDSKD
+212 KDPDAKE
-219 RIIVVEDEAI
+219 RIIVVEDESIVAL
-229 TAMNLKY
+229 NLKY
-236 DLEDMGYEVLD
+236 DLEDLGYEVLD
-247 TLDTG
+247 TLDTATD
-252 SEAIEKSEELYPDLV
+252 AIEKSEELFPDLV

-280 EAARQISEMGIPV
+280 QAAKEISEMGIPV
-293 VFLTANT
+293 IFLTANT
-300 DDDTSFKALK
+300 DDATSFEALK
-310 TAPYGYIPK
+310 TAPYGYLSK
-319 PYSLQQLEMTV
+319 PYSLKQLELTV
-330 AVALRKHE
+330 AMVLRKHE

-363 DVAIIVGI
+363 DVAIILGI

-377 ESLIMRN
+377 ESLFMRN
-384 VTWLQWILFIP
+384 VTWLQWVLLIP
-395 SAIMIFLA
+395 SAIMVFLA
-403 LVSLKKQD
+403 IVSLKKPD
-411 PVKEWDVP
+411 PVTEWDVP

-436 ETATSLAS
+436 ETAISLAS
-444 IDYYY
+444 MDYYLD
-449 NGEVNFELI
+449 GKVNFELI

-466 RTGEVLAG
+466 RTGEVLEG

-505 ISKGD
+505 ISKGE
-510 VVAVFDADAKVE
+510 VVAVFDADARVD
-522 PDFLNIIIP
+522 PDFLTKIIP
-531 YLNDPEVQGVQA
+531 YLNDPEVQGVQS

-586 QLVKKE
+586 QLVKKD

-633 AVPTW
+633 AVPTL

-646 RWAIGNFETLFIYGI
+646 RWAIGNFETLFIYGT

-703 FLLHNVT
+703 FVFHGVT

-718 IIGILSAFGFFP
+718 IIGIISAFGFFP

-735 LSRDRVGFFKL
+735 LARDRVNFFKL
-746 IYGVVGY
+746 LYGVFGY

-765 ITSYQM
+765 ITAYQM

-784 TGDDEVE
+784 TGDEEVE
-791 DAVGEDIPV
+791 GIENEDIPV
-800 GEIGESEALR
+800 GEINNDA

>member
-1 MFNLGEV
+1 MADD
-8 NNLIS
+8 NNS
-13 EDNGAART
+13 KS

-41 LGYDVIGVVD
+41 LGYNVIGIVD

-61 EFRPDLTIM
+61 EYRPDLTIM

-91 LAVIYLTANTD
+91 LAVIYLTANSD
-102 DITFNESLSTSP
+102 DITFNETISTSP
-114 ASTFIPKPYDINTLS
+114 ASSFIPKPYDINTLS

-155 KDAPKAETLQLEG
+155 KDQSEDVLQLES
-168 GESELLESGDEKT
+168 GERELIESAGENV
-181 DYQNYLRYT
+181 DYQNYLEYA

-205 AIRHYKS
+205 AIRHYKE
-212 KDPDSKD
+212 KDPDAKE
-219 RIIVVEDEAI
+219 RIIVVEDESIVAL
-229 TAMNLKY
+229 NLKY
-236 DLEDMGYEVLD
+236 DLEDLGYEVLD
-247 TLDTG
+247 TFDTG
-252 SEAIEKSEELYPDLV
+252 TEAIEKSEELFPDLV

-280 EAARQISEMGIPV
+280 QAAKEISEMGIPV
-293 VFLTANT
+293 IFLTANT
-300 DDDTSFKALK
+300 DDATSFEALK
-310 TAPYGYIPK
+310 TAPYGYLSK
-319 PYSLQQLEMTV
+319 PYSLKQLELTV
-330 AVALRKHE
+330 AMVLRKHE

-363 DVAIIVGI
+363 DVAIILGI

-377 ESLIMRN
+377 ESLFMRN
-384 VTWLQWILFIP
+384 VTWLQWVLLIP
-395 SAIMIFLA
+395 SAIMVFLA
-403 LVSLKKQD
+403 IVSLKKPD
-411 PVKEWDVP
+411 PVTEWDVP

-444 IDYYY
+444 MDYYHD
-449 NGEVNFELI
+449 GKVNFELI

-466 RTGEVLAG
+466 RTGEVLEG

-505 ISKGD
+505 ISKGE
-510 VVAVFDADAKVE
+510 VVAVFDADARVD
-522 PDFLNIIIP
+522 PDFLTKIIP
-531 YLNDPEVQGVQA
+531 YLNDPEVQGVQS

-586 QLVKKE
+586 QLVKKD

-633 AVPTW
+633 AVPTL

-646 RWAIGNFETLFIYGI
+646 RWAIGNFETLFIYGT

-703 FLLHNVT
+703 FVFHGVT

-718 IIGILSAFGFFP
+718 IIGIISAFGFFP

-735 LSRDRVGFFKL
+735 LARDRVNFFKL
-746 IYGVVGY
+746 LYGVFGY

-765 ITSYQM
+765 ITAYQM

-784 TGDDEVE
+784 TGDEEVE
-791 DAVGEDIPV
+791 GVENEDIPV
-800 GEIGESEALR
+800 GEINNDA

>member
-1 MFNLGEV
+1 MADD
-8 NNLIS
+8 NNS
-13 EDNGAART
+13 KS

-41 LGYDVIGVVD
+41 LGYNVIGIVD

-61 EFRPDLTIM
+61 EYRPDLTIM

-91 LAVIYLTANTD
+91 LAVIYLTANSD
-102 DITFNESLSTSP
+102 DITFNETISTSP
-114 ASTFIPKPYDINTLS
+114 ASSFIPKPYDISTLS

-155 KDAPKAETLQLEG
+155 KDQSEDVLQLES
-168 GESELLESGDEKT
+168 GERELIESADENV
-181 DYQNYLRYT
+181 DYQNYLEYS

-205 AIRHYKS
+205 AIRHYKE
-212 KDPDSKD
+212 KDPDAKEK
-219 RIIVVEDEAI
+219 IIVVEDESIVAL
-229 TAMNLKY
+229 NLKY
-236 DLEDMGYEVLD
+236 DLEDLGYEVLD
-247 TLDTG
+247 TLDTATD
-252 SEAIEKSEELYPDLV
+252 AIEKSEELFPDLV

-280 EAARQISEMGIPV
+280 QAAKEISEMGIPV
-293 VFLTANT
+293 IFLTANT
-300 DDDTSFKALK
+300 DDATSFEALK
-310 TAPYGYIPK
+310 TAPYGYLSK
-319 PYSLQQLEMTV
+319 PYSLKQLELTV
-330 AVALRKHE
+330 AMVLRKHE

-363 DVAIIVGI
+363 DVAIILGI

-377 ESLIMRN
+377 ESLFMRN
-384 VTWLQWILFIP
+384 VTWLQWVLLIP
-395 SAIMIFLA
+395 SAIMVFLA
-403 LVSLKKQD
+403 IVSLKKPD
-411 PVKEWDVP
+411 PVTEWDVP

-436 ETATSLAS
+436 ETAISLAS
-444 IDYYY
+444 MDYYLD
-449 NGEVNFELI
+449 GKVNFELI

-466 RTGEVLAG
+466 RTGEVLEG

-505 ISKGD
+505 ISKGE
-510 VVAVFDADAKVE
+510 VVAVFDADARVD
-522 PDFLNIIIP
+522 PDFLTKIIP
-531 YLNDPEVQGVQA
+531 YLNDPEVQGVQS

-586 QLVKKE
+586 QLVKKD

-633 AVPTW
+633 AVPTL

-646 RWAIGNFETLFIYGI
+646 RWAIGNFETLFIYGT

-703 FLLHNVT
+703 FVFHGVT

-718 IIGILSAFGFFP
+718 IIGIISAFGFFP

-735 LSRDRVGFFKL
+735 LARDRVNFFKL
-746 IYGVVGY
+746 LYGVFGY

-765 ITSYQM
+765 ITAYQM

-784 TGDDEVE
+784 TGDEEVE
-791 DAVGEDIPV
+791 GIENEDIPV
-800 GEIGESEALR
+800 GEINNDA

>member
-1 MFNLGEV
+1 MAP
-8 NNLIS
+8 
-13 EDNGAART
+13 EDIESNSKS

-41 LGYDVIGVVD
+41 LGYEVIDIVD
-51 TGDDAIDNAV
+51 TGDDAIDKAV
-61 EFRPDLTIM
+61 EYRPDLTVM

-77 INGIQAAKKILALD
+77 VNGIQAAKKILALD

-102 DITFNESLSTSP
+102 DITFNEATSTSP
-114 ASTFIPKPYDINTLS
+114 ASAFIPKPYDINTLS

-141 ESEKVNEARGIAKD
+141 ESEKVNEARGIAKEKNKPESD
-155 KDAPKAETLQLEG
+155 VLE
-168 GESELLESGDEKT
+168 LESGENNLIESDEKV
-181 DYQNYLRYT
+181 DYQNYMQYN
-190 DLQQKAKEEYKLSDN
+190 DLQQKAKDEYKLSNN
-205 AIRHYKS
+205 AIKHYENKDTES
-212 KDPDSKD
+212 KIK
-219 RIIVVEDEAI
+219 IIVVEDEAI
-229 TAMNLKY
+229 TALNLKY
-236 DLEDMGYEVLD
+236 DLEDLGYEVPETID
-247 TLDTG
+247 NG
-252 SEAIEKSEELYPDLV
+252 PEAIEKCNEIYPDIV
-267 LMDIQL
+267 LMDINL
-273 KGDIDGI
+273 KGNMNGI
-280 EAARQISEMGIPV
+280 EAADEISEIGIPII
-293 VFLTANT
+293 FLTANT
-300 DDDTSFKALK
+300 DDLTAFEALK
-310 TAPYGYIPK
+310 TAPYGYLSK
-319 PYSLQQLEMTV
+319 PYSNKDLELTV
-330 AVALRKHE
+330 GMVLRKHE
-338 EDIKTIIKTED
+338 EDIKTIIKTEN
-349 KVSEKNKELIIEKT
+349 KVSEKNTELIIEKT
-363 DVAIIVGI
+363 DIGL
-371 SIILIV
+371 ILIA
-377 ESLIMRN
+377 SMALIIASIYHRN
-384 VTWLQWILFIP
+384 VTWLQWVLLVP
-395 SAIMIFLA
+395 SAIMVFLA
-403 LVSLKKQD
+403 VVSLKKQD
-411 PVKEWDVP
+411 PVEEWEVP

-436 ETATSLAS
+436 ETVTSLAS

-466 RTGEVLAG
+466 RTGEELAK

-505 ISKGD
+505 ISKGE
-510 VVAVFDADAKVE
+510 VVAVFDADARVD
-522 PDFLNIIIP
+522 PDFLSIIVP
-531 YLNDPEVQGVQA
+531 YLNDPEVQGVQS

-586 QLVKKE
+586 QLVKKD

-607 DLNLSVKLMIEGYAI
+607 DLNLSVKLMIEGNAI

-646 RWAIGNFETLFIYGI
+646 RWAIGNFETLFIYGT
-661 KIIRS
+661 KIIKS

-690 FGFIVFAVNLIGW
+690 FGFLVFAVNLIGW
-703 FLLHNVT
+703 FLLDQTT
-710 IIRMDAPL
+710 IMRMDAPL
-718 IIGILSAFGFFP
+718 IIGIISAFGFFP

-735 LSRDRVGFFKL
+735 LSRDKVNFFKL
-746 IYGVVGY
+746 LYGVFGY

-784 TGDDEVE
+784 TGDDENAEVV
-791 DAVGEDIPV
+791 DEDIPV
-800 GEIGESEALR
+800 GEIETE

>member
-1 MFNLGEV
+1 MEIE
-8 NNLIS
+8 NNENS
-13 EDNGAART
+13 SKT

-41 LGYDVIGVVD
+41 LGYDVIGIVD

-61 EFRPDLTIM
+61 EHRPDLTIM
-70 DINLKGD
+70 DINLKGE

-91 LAVIYLTANTD
+91 LAVIYLTANSD

-114 ASTFIPKPYDINTLS
+114 ASAFIPKPYNIDALS
-129 KNVALAINRQSV
+129 KTIALAINRQSV

-155 KDAPKAETLQLEG
+155 KNNSESDILEIEG
-168 GESELLESGDEKT
+168 GEDNLIESDDKSK
-181 DYQNYLRYT
+181 DYQNYIEYGE
-190 DLQQKAKEEYKLSDN
+190 LQQKAKEEYKLSNN
-205 AIRHYKS
+205 AIKHYES
-212 KDPDSKD
+212 KDEESKQKV
-219 RIIVVEDEAI
+219 IVVEDEAI
-229 TAMNLKY
+229 TALNLKY
-236 DLEDMGYEVLD
+236 DLEDLGYEVLETID
-247 TLDTG
+247 NG
-252 SEAIEKSEELYPDLV
+252 NEAIEKSNELFPDFV
-267 LMDIQL
+267 LMDINL
-273 KGDIDGI
+273 KGNMRGI
-280 EAARQISEMGIPV
+280 EAAKEISEIGIPII
-293 VFLTANT
+293 FLTANT
-300 DDDTSFKALK
+300 DDFTAFEALK
-310 TAPYGYIPK
+310 TAPYGYLSK
-319 PYSLQQLEMTV
+319 PYSIKDLELTIGTV
-330 AVALRKHE
+330 LRKHE
-338 EDIKTIIKTED
+338 EDIKTIIETEN
-349 KVSEKNKELIIEKT
+349 KVSEKNTELIVEKT
-363 DVAIIVGI
+363 DVAIILVVCT
-371 SIILIV
+371 ILII
-377 ESLIMRN
+377 ESIYHRN
-384 VTWLQWILFIP
+384 VTWLQWVLFIP

-403 LVSLKKQD
+403 VVSLKKQD
-411 PVKEWDVP
+411 PVEEWDVP

-510 VVAVFDADAKVE
+510 VVAVFDADARVD

-531 YLNDPEVQGVQA
+531 YLNDPEVQGVQS

-646 RWAIGNFETLFIYGI
+646 RWAIGNFETLFIYGT

-690 FGFIVFAVNLIGW
+690 FGFIVFAVNLVGW
-703 FLLHNVT
+703 FLLHDVT

-718 IIGILSAFGFFP
+718 VIGILSAFGFFP

-746 IYGVVGY
+746 IYGVFGY

-765 ITSYQM
+765 ITAYQM
-771 LTRKERTW
+771 LTRRERTW

-784 TGDDEVE
+784 TGEDEVE
-791 DAVGEDIPV
+791 EVAYEDIP
-800 GEIGESEALR
+800 IGEMEDEQ

>member
-1 MFNLGEV
+1 MEIE
-8 NNLIS
+8 NNENS
-13 EDNGAART
+13 SKT

-41 LGYDVIGVVD
+41 LGYNVIGIVD

-61 EFRPDLTIM
+61 EHRPDLTIM
-70 DINLKGD
+70 DINLKGE

-91 LAVIYLTANTD
+91 LAVIYLTANSD
-102 DITFNESLSTSP
+102 DITFNETLSTSP
-114 ASTFIPKPYDINTLS
+114 ASAFIPKPYNIDALS
-129 KNVALAINRQSV
+129 KTIALAINRQSV

-155 KDAPKAETLQLEG
+155 KNKSEKDVLEIEG
-168 GESELLESGDEKT
+168 GENNLIESGDESK
-181 DYQNYLRYT
+181 DYQNYIEYGE
-190 DLQQKAKEEYKLSDN
+190 LQQKAKEEYKLSND
-205 AIRHYKS
+205 AIKHYKS
-212 KDPDSKD
+212 KDGESKQKV
-219 RIIVVEDEAI
+219 IIVEDEAI
-229 TAMNLKY
+229 TALNLKY
-236 DLEDMGYEVLD
+236 DLEDLGYEVLETID
-247 TLDTG
+247 NG
-252 SEAIEKSEELYPDLV
+252 NEAIEKSNELFPDFV
-267 LMDIQL
+267 LMDINL
-273 KGDIDGI
+273 KGNMRGI
-280 EAARQISEMGIPV
+280 EAAKEISEIGIPII
-293 VFLTANT
+293 FLTANT
-300 DDDTSFKALK
+300 DDFTAFEALK
-310 TAPYGYIPK
+310 TAPYGYLSK
-319 PYSLQQLEMTV
+319 PYSIKDLELTIGTV
-330 AVALRKHE
+330 LRKHE

-349 KVSEKNKELIIEKT
+349 KVSEKNTELIVEKT
-363 DVAIIVGI
+363 DIAIILI
-371 SIILIV
+371 ACTILIV
-377 ESLIMRN
+377 ESIYHRN
-384 VTWLQWILFIP
+384 VTWLQWVLFIP

-403 LVSLKKQD
+403 VVSLKKQD

-510 VVAVFDADAKVE
+510 VVAVFDADARVD

-531 YLNDPEVQGVQA
+531 YLNDPEVQGVQS

-646 RWAIGNFETLFIYGI
+646 RWAIGNFETLFIYGT

-666 PMPVFRMFGV
+666 PMPVFRMLGV

-703 FLLHNVT
+703 FFLHQVT

-735 LSRDRVGFFKL
+735 LSRDKVGFFKL
-746 IYGVVGY
+746 LYGVFGY

-765 ITSYQM
+765 ITAYQM
-771 LTRKERTW
+771 LTRRERTW

-791 DAVGEDIPV
+791 EVVDEDIP
-800 GEIGESEALR
+800 IGEMEDKQQVK

>member
-1 MFNLGEV
+1 MGIE
-8 NNLIS
+8 NNENS
-13 EDNGAART
+13 SKT

-41 LGYDVIGVVD
+41 LGYNVIGIVD

-61 EFRPDLTIM
+61 EHRPDLTIM
-70 DINLKGD
+70 DINLKGE

-91 LAVIYLTANTD
+91 LAVIYLTANSD
-102 DITFNESLSTSP
+102 DITFNETLSTSP
-114 ASTFIPKPYDINTLS
+114 ASAFIPKPYNIDALS
-129 KNVALAINRQSV
+129 KTIALAINRQSV

-155 KDAPKAETLQLEG
+155 KNKSEKDVLEIEG
-168 GESELLESGDEKT
+168 GENNLIGSEDENK
-181 DYQNYLRYT
+181 DYQNYIEYGE
-190 DLQQKAKEEYKLSDN
+190 LQQKAKEEYKLSND
-205 AIRHYKS
+205 AIKHYKS
-212 KDPDSKD
+212 RDDESKQKV
-219 RIIVVEDEAI
+219 IIVEDEAI
-229 TAMNLKY
+229 TALNLKY
-236 DLEDMGYEVLD
+236 DLEDLGYEVLETID
-247 TLDTG
+247 NG
-252 SEAIEKSEELYPDLV
+252 NEAIEKSQELFPDFV
-267 LMDIQL
+267 LMDINL
-273 KGDIDGI
+273 KGNMRGI
-280 EAARQISEMGIPV
+280 EAAKEISEIGIPII
-293 VFLTANT
+293 FLTANT
-300 DDDTSFKALK
+300 DDFTAFEALK
-310 TAPYGYIPK
+310 TAPYGYLSK
-319 PYSLQQLEMTV
+319 PYSIKDLELTIGTV
-330 AVALRKHE
+330 LRKHE

-349 KVSEKNKELIIEKT
+349 KVSEKNTELIVEKT
-363 DVAIIVGI
+363 DIA
-371 SIILIV
+371 IILIACTILIL
-377 ESLIMRN
+377 ESIYHRN
-384 VTWLQWILFIP
+384 VTWLQWVLFIP

-403 LVSLKKQD
+403 VVSLKKQD

-510 VVAVFDADAKVE
+510 VVAVFDADARVD

-531 YLNDPEVQGVQA
+531 YLNDPEVQGVQS

-622 RYCGETWVYQE
+622 RYCGVTWVYQE

-646 RWAIGNFETLFIYGI
+646 RWAIGNFETLFIYGT

-666 PMPVFRMFGV
+666 PMPVFRMLGV

-703 FLLHNVT
+703 FFLHQVT

-735 LSRDRVGFFKL
+735 LSRDKVGFFKL
-746 IYGVVGY
+746 LYGVFGY

-765 ITSYQM
+765 ITAYQM
-771 LTRKERTW
+771 LTRRERTW

-791 DAVGEDIPV
+791 EVVDEDIP
-800 GEIGESEALR
+800 IGEMEDKQQVK

>member
-1 MFNLGEV
+1 MGDDSKEKK
-8 NNLIS
+8 S
-13 EDNGAART
+13 KS
-21 ILIVEDESII
+21 ILIVEDEAIT
-31 ALNLKYDLED
+31 ALNLKLDLED
-41 LGYDVIGVVD
+41 LGYNVIGIVD
-51 TGDDAIDNAV
+51 NGDDAIYHAV
-61 EFRPDLTIM
+61 EYRPDLTIM
-70 DINLKGD
+70 DINIKGE

-102 DITFNESLSTSP
+102 DITFNESKSTSP
-114 ASTFIPKPYDINTLS
+114 ASAFISKPYNINMLS

-155 KDAPKAETLQLEG
+155 KNNVQKDDSKQNTDKKKI
-168 GESELLESGDEKT
+168 ESNT
-181 DYQNYLRYT
+181 NADYQNYLDYD
-190 DLQQKAKEEYKLSDN
+190 DLQQKAKEEYKLSNN
-205 AIRHYKS
+205 AIKHYKS
-212 KDPDSKD
+212 KDKDSKTKV
-219 RIIVVEDEAI
+219 IVVEDEAI
-229 TAMNLKY
+229 TALNLKL
-236 DLEDMGYEVLD
+236 DLEDLGYEVLD
-247 TLDTG
+247 TIDNA
-252 SEAIEKSEELYPDLV
+252 SDAIEKSNEMFPDMV
-267 LMDIQL
+267 LMDINL
-273 KGDIDGI
+273 KGDKTGID
-280 EAARQISEMGIPV
+280 AAKEISENGIPII
-293 VFLTANT
+293 FLTANT
-300 DDDTSFKALK
+300 DDFTAFKALK
-310 TAPYGYIPK
+310 TAPYGYLSK
-319 PYSLQQLEMTV
+319 PYSIKDLEQTMGM
-330 AVALRKHE
+330 AIRKYE

-349 KVSEKNKELIIEKT
+349 KVSEKNEELIIEKI
-363 DVAIIVGI
+363 DI
-371 SIILIV
+371 
-377 ESLIMRN
+377 SLIFFTCMALIAVSLLSLN
-384 VTWLQWILFIP
+384 VTWLQWVLFIP
-395 SAIMIFLA
+395 SAIMVFLA
-403 LVSLKKQD
+403 VVSLKKQD
-411 PVKEWDVP
+411 PVEEWEIP

-436 ETATSLAS
+436 ETVTSLAS
-444 IDYYY
+444 IDYEF
-449 NGEVNFELI
+449 NGKVNYELI

-466 RTGEVLAG
+466 KTGEELAK
-474 LKDKFPHLK
+474 LKDTFPHLR

-505 ISKGD
+505 ISKGEI
-510 VVAVFDADAKVE
+510 VAVFDADARVDS
-522 PDFLNIIIP
+522 DFLQKILP
-531 YLNDPEVQGVQA
+531 YLNDPNVQGVQS

-622 RYCGETWVYQE
+622 RYCGDTWVYQE

-666 PMPVFRMFGV
+666 PMPVLRMFGV

-703 FLLHNVT
+703 FFLHQTT

-718 IIGILSAFGFFP
+718 VIGILSAFGFFP

-735 LSRDRVGFFKL
+735 LSRDRVSFPKL
-746 IYGVVGY
+746 VYGVFGY

-771 LTRKERTW
+771 LTRRERTW

-784 TGDDEVE
+784 TGGDEEVDDVE
-791 DAVGEDIPV
+791 EDIP
-800 GEIGESEALR
+800 IGSADDE

>member
-1 MFNLGEV
+1 MGIE
-8 NNLIS
+8 NNENS
-13 EDNGAART
+13 SKT

-41 LGYDVIGVVD
+41 LGYNVIGIVD

-61 EFRPDLTIM
+61 EHRPDLTIM
-70 DINLKGD
+70 DINLKGE

-91 LAVIYLTANTD
+91 LAVIYLTANSD
-102 DITFNESLSTSP
+102 DITFNETLSTSP
-114 ASTFIPKPYDINTLS
+114 ASAFIPKPYNIDALS
-129 KNVALAINRQSV
+129 KTIALAINRQSV

-155 KDAPKAETLQLEG
+155 KNKSEKDVLEIEG
-168 GESELLESGDEKT
+168 GENNLIGSEDENK
-181 DYQNYLRYT
+181 DYQNYIEYGE
-190 DLQQKAKEEYKLSDN
+190 LQQKAKEEYKLSND
-205 AIRHYKS
+205 AIKHYKS
-212 KDPDSKD
+212 RDGESKQKV
-219 RIIVVEDEAI
+219 IIVEDEAI
-229 TAMNLKY
+229 TALNLKY
-236 DLEDMGYEVLD
+236 DLEDLGYEVLETID
-247 TLDTG
+247 NG
-252 SEAIEKSEELYPDLV
+252 NEAIEKSQELFPDFV
-267 LMDIQL
+267 LMDINL
-273 KGDIDGI
+273 KGKMWGI
-280 EAARQISEMGIPV
+280 EAAKEISEIGIPII
-293 VFLTANT
+293 FLTANT
-300 DDDTSFKALK
+300 DDFTAFEALK
-310 TAPYGYIPK
+310 TAPYGYLSK
-319 PYSLQQLEMTV
+319 PYSIKDLELTIGTV
-330 AVALRKHE
+330 LRKHE

-349 KVSEKNKELIIEKT
+349 KVSEKNTELIVEKT
-363 DVAIIVGI
+363 DIAIILI
-371 SIILIV
+371 ACTILIV
-377 ESLIMRN
+377 ESIYHRN
-384 VTWLQWILFIP
+384 VTWLQWVLFIP

-403 LVSLKKQD
+403 VVSLKKQD

-510 VVAVFDADAKVE
+510 VVAVFDADARVD

-531 YLNDPEVQGVQA
+531 YLNDPEVQGVQS

-646 RWAIGNFETLFIYGI
+646 RWAIGNFETLFIYGT

-666 PMPVFRMFGV
+666 PMPVFRMLGV

-703 FLLHNVT
+703 FFLHQVT

-735 LSRDRVGFFKL
+735 LSRDKVGFFKL
-746 IYGVVGY
+746 LYGVFGY

-765 ITSYQM
+765 ITAYQM
-771 LTRKERTW
+771 LTRRERTW

-791 DAVGEDIPV
+791 EVVDEDIP
-800 GEIGESEALR
+800 IGEMEDKQQVK

>member
-1 MFNLGEV
+1 MGIE
-8 NNLIS
+8 NNENS
-13 EDNGAART
+13 SKT

-41 LGYDVIGVVD
+41 LGYNVIGIVD

-61 EFRPDLTIM
+61 EHRPDLTIM
-70 DINLKGD
+70 DINLKGE

-91 LAVIYLTANTD
+91 LAVIYLTANSD
-102 DITFNESLSTSP
+102 DITFNETLSTSP
-114 ASTFIPKPYDINTLS
+114 ASAFIPKPYNIDALS
-129 KNVALAINRQSV
+129 KTIALAINRQSV

-155 KDAPKAETLQLEG
+155 KNKSEKDVLEIEG
-168 GESELLESGDEKT
+168 GENNLIESEDESK
-181 DYQNYLRYT
+181 DYQNYIEYGE
-190 DLQQKAKEEYKLSDN
+190 LQQKAKEEYKLSND
-205 AIRHYKS
+205 AIKHYKS
-212 KDPDSKD
+212 RDDESKQKV
-219 RIIVVEDEAI
+219 IIVEDEAI
-229 TAMNLKY
+229 TALNLKY
-236 DLEDMGYEVLD
+236 DLEDLGYEVLETID
-247 TLDTG
+247 NG
-252 SEAIEKSEELYPDLV
+252 NEAIEKSQELFPDFV
-267 LMDIQL
+267 LMDINL
-273 KGDIDGI
+273 KGNMRGI
-280 EAARQISEMGIPV
+280 EAAKEISEIGIPII
-293 VFLTANT
+293 FLTANT
-300 DDDTSFKALK
+300 DDFTAFEALK
-310 TAPYGYIPK
+310 TAPYGYLSK
-319 PYSLQQLEMTV
+319 PYSIKDLELTIGTV
-330 AVALRKHE
+330 LRKHE

-349 KVSEKNKELIIEKT
+349 KVSEKNTELIVEKT
-363 DVAIIVGI
+363 DIA
-371 SIILIV
+371 IILIACTILIL
-377 ESLIMRN
+377 ESIYHRN
-384 VTWLQWILFIP
+384 VTWLQWVLFIP

-403 LVSLKKQD
+403 VVSLKKQD

-510 VVAVFDADAKVE
+510 VVAVFDADARVD

-531 YLNDPEVQGVQA
+531 YLNDPEVQGVQS

-646 RWAIGNFETLFIYGI
+646 RWAIGNFETLFIYGT

-666 PMPVFRMFGV
+666 PMPVFRMLGV

-703 FLLHNVT
+703 FFLHQVT

-735 LSRDRVGFFKL
+735 LSRDKVGFFKL
-746 IYGVVGY
+746 LYGVFGY

-765 ITSYQM
+765 ITAYQM
-771 LTRKERTW
+771 LTRRERTW

-791 DAVGEDIPV
+791 EVVDEDIP
-800 GEIGESEALR
+800 IGEMEDKQQVK